1 MAETAG
7 IIHVFVAGFFY
18 QRTYGACLGREFK
31 YTICLMSALVVL
43 EGNGTAVRVPFG
55 TVYFIL
61 PVEEVG
67 AGDDASSCFNFLNA
81 RSLERT
87 FGSRFGIFL
96 LVQFRLELICRRRL
110 YIVHIAFLY
119 WADFAG
125 CHFFAVRRPADIN

>member
-67 AGDDASSCFNFLNA
+67 AGDDASSCFNFINA
-81 RSLERT
+81 RYLERKFVFSGRSAPT
-87 FGSRFGIFL
+87 ETAQAGIC
-96 LVQFRLELICRRRL
+96 QTGRRTSFQDTL
-110 YIVHIAFLY
+110 HL
-119 WADFAG
+119 
-125 CHFFAVRRPADIN
+125 